1 MPKFDEYNDN
11 LDIHLSSEKPSY
23 LTKFTLD
30 LKTGKVSEE
39 LLLDD
44 VVGRP
49 SFNTGL
55 LSPSITYLRS
65 EGGNS
70 REMGTEVIKHDLKN
84 ENPLGRFQ
92 CKEQCIFGE
101 AFFVSSK
108 WKIANVLEEDDGYLM
123 DILYHPKTNISSFL
137 VINAKTMNKDP
148 SSIVTLPQRVPYG
161 VHGIWLDNDY
171 FETQNN
177 KKWLIF

>member
-1 MPKFDEYNDN
+1 M
-11 LDIHLSSEKPSY
+11 SSEKPSY

-55 LSPSITYLRS
+55 LSPSITCLRS

-70 REMGTEVIKHDLKN
+70 REMRAEVIKHDLKN
-84 ENPLGRFQ
+84 ENPLDRFQ

-108 WKIANVLEEDDGYLM
+108 
-123 DILYHPKTNISSFL
+123 
-137 VINAKTMNKDP
+137 
-148 SSIVTLPQRVPYG
+148 
-161 VHGIWLDNDY
+161 
-171 FETQNN
+171 
-177 KKWLIF
+177 

>member
-30 LKTGKVSEE
+30 LKTGKASEE
-39 LLLDD
+39 RLLDD
-44 VVGRP
+44 VVERP
-49 SFNTGL
+49 SFNTRF
-55 LSPSITYLRS
+55 LSPAITYLRS

-70 REMGTEVIKHDLKN
+70 GEMGTEVIKYDLKN
-84 ENPLGRFQ
+84 EKLLGRFQ
-92 CKEQCIFGE
+92 CKEECIFGE
-101 AFFVSSK
+101 AFFVPSNGK
-108 WKIANVLEEDDGYLM
+108 TANVLEEDDGYLM
-123 DILYHPKTNISSFL
+123 DIVYHPKTNISSFV

-148 SSIVTLPQRVPYG
+148 SFIATLPQRVPYG

-171 FETQNN
+171 FKTQKN
-177 KKWLIF
+177 KN